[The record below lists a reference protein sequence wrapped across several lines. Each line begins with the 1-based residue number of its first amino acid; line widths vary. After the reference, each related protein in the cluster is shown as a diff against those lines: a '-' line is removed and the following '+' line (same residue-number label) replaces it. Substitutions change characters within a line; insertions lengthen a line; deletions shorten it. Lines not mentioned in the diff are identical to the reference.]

1 MKKHVTKDVRLTA
14 RTSEENHDLVNQAA
28 ALVGNTVT
36 QFLLNTVLEKAKQVI
51 EEHKRITLNSQQAET
66 LFHFFDNPPP
76 LNNNIKTVAKRHKA
90 LINELNLTTSQ
101 QGA

>member
-36 QFLLNTVLEKAKQVI
+36 QFLLNTVLERAKQVI
-51 EEHKRITLNSQQAET
+51 EEHERITLNRHQADI
-66 LFHFFDNPPP
+66 LFNFFDNPPP
-76 LNNNIKTVAKRHKA
+76 LNNRIKTVAKRHKE
-90 LINELNLTTSQ
+90 LIREFNLTGTQ
-101 QGA
+101 QET